1 VRAVTRAQRADIVCV
16 LRAREAGCTWARRVK
31 SRLGVLRAG
40 WCMCGVRGVSCSAM
54 ELTESSANTV
64 R

>member
-1 VRAVTRAQRADIVCV
+1 VRAVTRALGADIICV
-16 LRAREAGCTWARRVK
+16 LRARRAGCTWARRVE
-31 SRLGVLRAG
+31 SQLSVLSVG